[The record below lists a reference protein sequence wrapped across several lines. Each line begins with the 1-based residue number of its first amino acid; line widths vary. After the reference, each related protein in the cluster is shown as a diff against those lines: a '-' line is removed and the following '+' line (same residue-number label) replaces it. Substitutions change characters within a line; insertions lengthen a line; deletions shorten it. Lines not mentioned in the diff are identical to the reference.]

1 MPDIEPGSRGIE
13 MDMTTQ
19 MQNDANAR
27 RLVSDMVA
35 TARAAQTVLAESSH
49 AARRAGLTAA
59 AKHIRENVQALMT
72 ANAADL
78 EVARTRNQS
87 AAMIDRLTL
96 NDARIEGMAA
106 GLEAIATLPD
116 PLGATL
122 AEWTRPNGLN
132 ISRISTPLGII
143 GVIYEARPNVTID
156 AGGLCVISG
165 NAVIL
170 RAGSDSQNTSSCL
183 AKLLSDGLEEAGLPA
198 GAVQIVP
205 STDRAI
211 VGAMLAAAGEID
223 VIIPRG
229 GKSLVE
235 RVQTEARVPVFAH
248 LEGICHVY
256 VSQHADQEKARQIVV
271 NAKMRRTGICGAA
284 ETLLIDK
291 NGAEAMLP
299 VLAADLIAAGCQ
311 LRGDDMARAIMPDM
325 DVASEDDWRTE
336 YLDSIIS
343 VRVVDGLQDAMTH
356 IATYGSHHTDC
367 IVSEDQAEIESFL
380 ARVDSAIVMVNAST
394 QFADGGE
401 FGMGAEIGIATGRL
415 HARGPVGAAQLTS
428 FKYIVRGNG
437 QTRPQ

>member
-35 TARAAQTVLAESSH
+35 TARAAQTVLAESNH
-49 AARRAGLTAA
+49 AARCAGLTAA

-170 RAGSDSQNTSSCL
+170 RAGSGSQNTSSCL